1 MRRLRAEQPSVA
13 GEKFTWAAVGK
24 GFVDWKTW
32 VGSLMYIG
40 VDAPLYAFSVFTPT
54 IVRALGYSSINAN
67 LLSVPIYVLACK
79 CPLPCRLG
87 PVAHTSAAGI
97 VTVFV
102 GLAANKY
109 KDRRAQLS
117 LGFLCVGI
125 GGYVVLAASR
135 LPGLSYGA
143 IFFAACGIYPLCVL
157 SLEIETCAVADFAP
171 SAFPTRLPS
180 PSRASRARTSAPSS
194 AASSSA
200 WAICRVRLPAHTP
213 SNKR

>member
-1 MRRLRAEQPSVA
+1 MSIWLCEDFPDTAKFLTEPERRVLMRRLRAEQPSVA
-13 GEKFTWAAVGK
+13 GEKFTWAAVAK

-67 LLSVPIYVLACK
+67 LLSVPIYVLACE
-79 CPLPCRLG
+79 CPLPWRLES
-87 PVAHTSAAGI
+87 VAHASAAGI

-143 IFFAACGIYPLCVL
+143 IFFAACGIYPLCVPPRRSRHAL
-157 SLEIETCAVADFAP
+157 WLTLRQQHSQHDCPHHLE
-171 SAFPTRLPS
+171 R
-180 PSRASRARTSAPSS
+180 
-194 AASSSA
+194 
-200 WAICRVRLPAHTP
+200 
-213 SNKR
+213 